1 MRPIPKQLL
10 IHQVM
15 LHKETGKDRWG
26 KGSLNTGVLLRS
38 VRMEPSSQVI
48 RDRNN
53 AEIRLAATLFY
64 DCVNSRPRDISFQED
79 EVIIFNGQRHQVKI
93 IEPLYDGR
101 RLHHYELGLVK
112 YGKN

>member
-15 LHKETGKDRWG
+15 LHKETGSNIKF
-26 KGSLNTGVLLRS
+26 SNIYFLLRS